1 MRRSLVC
8 LVLGVVGCGGGE
20 SGGSGG
26 RVIRPVTTEHLRVPH
41 TDPPP
46 DSVAWSADMQPIADA
61 NNRFALDLYA
71 RLREEKGNVFFS
83 PYSIHTALAMTA
95 TGARGATRDEMA
107 KVLHLPTEPEK
118 ALAAGDLG
126 RFYGGGRKE
135 YELAVGNALWGQ
147 AGWPWRADF
156 KGVLADRFGAGFRE
170 VDFRADP
177 QGQRKQ
183 INAWVSEKT
192 RGRIPEVL
200 APDNVSEATRIVLVN
215 AIFFKGDWAHA
226 FKRHETKDAPF
237 RLAAGG
243 SVPVPLMHTTLDCP
257 YAEIPGGQL
266 VRLPYKGGELE
277 MVVLLPKEP
286 TGLPALEASLSA
298 EALKKWLD
306 GSAERKVSLYL
317 PRFTTKQRFDLER
330 VLGKMG
336 MSLAFGGGDFGGMV
350 EPRSDVEG
358 VRIAKV
364 VHEAFVAVNEEGTEA
379 AAATAVVGN
388 APSPPPPRP
397 VEFRADRPFV
407 YLIRDARHG
416 TVLFLGRVEKP

>member
-1 MRRSLVC
+1 MRPVLLGLLLV
-8 LVLGVVGCGGGE
+8 VAGCE
-20 SGGSGG
+20 PAGSGSG
-26 RVIRPVTTEHLRVPH
+26 AH
-41 TDPPP
+41 TDAGPPP
-46 DSVAWSADMQPIADA
+46 GAIAWSADMQPIADA

-71 RLREEKGNVFFS
+71 RLREQEKGNVFFS
-83 PYSIHTALAMTA
+83 PYSVHTALAMTSTGA
-95 TGARGATRDEMA
+95 TGDTRAEMA
-107 KVLHLPTEPEK
+107 KVLHLPADADK

-126 RFYGGGRKE
+126 RFYAGGSKQ
-135 YELAVGNALWGQ
+135 YELAVANALWGQ

-170 VDFRADP
+170 ADFKADP

-192 RGRIPEVL
+192 RTRIPELL
-200 APDNVSEATRIVLVN
+200 APDNVSDATRVVLVN
-215 AIFFKGDWAHA
+215 AIYFKGDWAHA
-226 FKRHETKDAPF
+226 FKRPETKDAPF

-243 SVPVPLMHTTLDCP
+243 TAQVPLMHTNLDCP

-286 TGLPALEASLSA
+286 TGLPALEASLTA
-298 EALKKWLD
+298 ESLTKWVG
-306 GSAERKVSLYL
+306 GSGTRRVNLYL
-317 PRFTTKQRFDLER
+317 PRFTTKQRFDLEG
-330 VLGKMG
+330 VLRKMG
-336 MSLAFGGGDFGGMV
+336 MGLPFAGGDFGGMV
-350 EPRSDVEG
+350 EPGPGVEG
-358 VRIAKV
+358 VRISKV

-388 APSPPPPRP
+388 APSPAPPQP
-397 VEFRADRPFV
+397 VVFRADRPFV